1 MDMIEVTR
9 ASSMEDILQMKALQS
24 QNLRQNIS
32 DEEARAQGFLT
43 ATYSEAYFKEM
54 HDAAPAIVAKDGDRV
69 VGYALVAT
77 QAVRQGHDLV
87 EGLFNSIDECMY
99 DGKLLSA
106 QKYVVVGQLCVA
118 KEYRGM
124 QLVDRMYQHFA
135 ESMYPG
141 YQYVVTDVDV
151 DNTRSLRAHER
162 SGFEVIG
169 TLEYGG
175 KKWNIVLKKTH
186 AAL

>member
-1 MDMIEVTR
+1 MINVTR
-9 ASSMEDILQMKALQS
+9 AIGMEDILQMKALQWA
-24 QNLRQNIS
+24 NLKQNIT
-32 DEEARAQGFLT
+32 DEEARTQGFLT
-43 ATYSEAYFKEM
+43 ATYSEEYFKEM
-54 HDAAPAIVAKDGDRV
+54 HDAEPAIVAKDGDKV

-77 QAVRQGHDLV
+77 QEVRKGHDLV

-99 DGKLLSA
+99 DGVLLSA

-124 QLVDRMYQHFA
+124 KLVDRMYQHFA
-135 ESMYPG
+135 ESMYPV

-175 KKWNIVLKKTH
+175 KKWNIVLKRTGVG
-186 AAL
+186 L